1 MIRALLTDRNAA
13 RWVIPFSL
21 IGLGLAALGPTRR
34 LGRTLGGTIDASTF
48 ILIGVALILCEILF
62 VLPWST
68 RPKRCC
74 PRCNCLNDLAVKS
87 CAFCGREWV
96 HERGM
101 VYDAEPDAV
110 PVTGRRARLAR
121 VTSIACAILAALV
134 ALMFLE
140 RVISAAVIAVCLHL
154 QLRRVFRTIAT
165 HSTVQALKRHDG
177 ANCVHCLY
185 PLGSTMQ
192 RCPECGEP
200 GDART
205 ARWTWARA
213 GLWMPTRQTSAM
225 MKQDQ
230 DGRERTLR
238 EGPATG
244 ARGSSML

>member
-1 MIRALLTDRNAA
+1 MIRVLLSDRNAS
-13 RWVIPFSL
+13 RWALPISL
-21 IGLGLAALGPTRR
+21 IGLGVAASLPRR
-34 LGRTLGGTIDASTF
+34 TGRTFSSSIDATTF
-48 ILIGVALILCEILF
+48 IVIGVALFLCEVLI
-62 VLPWST
+62 VLPESA

-74 PRCNCLNDLAVKS
+74 PRCNCLNDLAVQS

-110 PVTGRRARLAR
+110 PVTGRRARMAKIASVSCAVLAG
-121 VTSIACAILAALV
+121 LV
-134 ALMFLE
+134 ALVFLE
-140 RVISAAVIAVCLHL
+140 RAISAAVIAFCLYL

-165 HSTVQALKRHDG
+165 RSTVQTLQRYDG

-185 PLGSTMQ
+185 PLGSTMR

-200 GDART
+200 GDAQT

-213 GLWMPTRQTSAM
+213 GLWMPTRQTSAI
-225 MKQDQ
+225 MKEDHE
-230 DGRERTLR
+230 GRERTLR